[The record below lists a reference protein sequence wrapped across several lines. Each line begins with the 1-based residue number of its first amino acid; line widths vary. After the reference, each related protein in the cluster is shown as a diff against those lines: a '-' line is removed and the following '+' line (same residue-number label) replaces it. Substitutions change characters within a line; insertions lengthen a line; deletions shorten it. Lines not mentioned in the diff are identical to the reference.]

1 MPFTSKIATS
11 AHRGLDELGGIRAI
25 FAAALD
31 VVKEPQPYL
40 LKTADVIVCPTT
52 QGHCV
57 HPLFPIQRVGL
68 SEAIGDISIAN
79 RLSMPAEGVQL
90 ACTIP
95 YPRARYL
102 NCGRSGQ
109 TRSQSFASACRPT
122 VDLNQHTA
130 KRIEADITI
139 RLLLRCRL

>member
-1 MPFTSKIATS
+1 MAVWTNSV
-11 AHRGLDELGGIRAI
+11 GIRS
-25 FAAALD
+25 AALD

-40 LKTADVIVCPTT
+40 IETADMIVCPTT

-57 HPLFPIQRVGL
+57 HPYFRSKGL
-68 SEAIGDISIAN
+68 SEAIGDMSIAN
-79 RLSMPAEGVQL
+79 QLSMPAEGVQP
-90 ACTIP
+90 ARTIP
-95 YPRARYL
+95 YLARYR
-102 NCGRSGQ
+102 NCRRSGQ

-130 KRIEADITI
+130 KCIEADITI